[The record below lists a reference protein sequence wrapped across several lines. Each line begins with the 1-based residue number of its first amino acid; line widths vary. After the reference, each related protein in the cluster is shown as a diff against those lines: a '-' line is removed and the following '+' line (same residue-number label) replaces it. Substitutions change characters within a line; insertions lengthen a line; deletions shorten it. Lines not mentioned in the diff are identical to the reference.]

1 MEPNQLD
8 QLKSRIGQLEQLGRR
23 EEAYKLIVK
32 KRRRNIGDPQLNLIF
47 AELCSRL
54 NKPNQAIEAY
64 AALYDRVNEK
74 GVLIAKLLSSI
85 GESPNAKVPK
95 KLRTEVT
102 QLLARHLKAASR
114 SDRLRFVITIFELL
128 RINRE
133 SDTHRSNEL
142 FEFYVLPVADSLL
155 NLQAFDELLWL
166 ESQCHEIMVKQDE
179 NEQRFQYVSQLL
191 AQRTERA
198 GLITKKTLPSLNL
211 REPNSK
217 VAFFIHAASTLAH
230 VEGFLNTISALKT
243 HTKIKIEPVLV
254 IFSGKDENLN
264 SRCRDLGI
272 QIKSLDE
279 EGNRNSVTAKL
290 IETRNFL
297 IEEEINVL
305 VWLCLAAFMPFA
317 MTIRMAPIQVW
328 WSMKFHSYFSPS
340 IDVYLASYFQASIP
354 SMGNHW
360 LESFLPYEVPPKPTE
375 LKIQQARAA
384 LGNEVRI
391 IAALAREEKIA
402 NALFLNKVRTILEST
417 DNTIFV
423 WTGRQES
430 RDVRLFFEKH
440 QLANRVTF
448 VGWVDINLY
457 ANVIDILIDTF
468 PSASGFTLLNAMAAG
483 KPVLF
488 SPPQFSSHRG
498 VISAT
503 LSKVPST
510 LTRDEL
516 SLWEYTLSR
525 SEDYL
530 AFLEELQDPAFVS
543 SIGNLNK
550 KIIEKIMAN
559 SHASAQLYE
568 AHFNKIM
575 AGAHRPS
582 GTTMTT

>member
-8 QLKSRIGQLEQLGRR
+8 QLKSRISELEQLGRH

-32 KRRRNIGDPQLNLIF
+32 KRRRNIADPQLNLIF

-54 NKPNQAIEAY
+54 NKHNQAIEAY

-74 GVLIAKLLSSI
+74 GVLIAKLLSSV

-95 KLRTEVT
+95 KLRADIT

-114 SDRLRFVITIFELL
+114 SDRLRLVVTIFDLL

-133 SDTHRSNEL
+133 SATRRSDEL
-142 FEFYVLPVADSLL
+142 FESYVLPVADSLL
-155 NLQAFDELLWL
+155 SLQAFDELLWL
-166 ESQCHEIMVKQDE
+166 ESQCHEILVKQDE
-179 NEQRFQYVSQLL
+179 SEKRFQYVSHLL

-198 GLITKKTLPSLNL
+198 GLIKRETLPSLRL
-211 REPNSK
+211 SEPNSK
-217 VAFFIHAASTLAH
+217 IAFFIHAASTLAH

-243 HTKIKIEPVLV
+243 HAKIKIEPVLV

-279 EGNRNSVTAKL
+279 KGTRNSATAKL

-297 IEEEINVL
+297 REEGINVL

-340 IDVYLASYFQASIP
+340 IDIYLASYFQASIP
-354 SMGNHW
+354 AIGNHW

-375 LKIQQARAA
+375 LAIQQARAS
-384 LGNEVRI
+384 LGNNVRV

-402 NALFLNKVRTILEST
+402 STVFLNKVRTILEAT

-423 WTGRQES
+423 WTGRQEN
-430 RDVRLFFEKH
+430 RDVKLFFEKH
-440 QLANRVTF
+440 QLANRVAF
-448 VGWVDINLY
+448 VGWVDTNLY

-468 PSASGFTLLNAMAAG
+468 PSSSGFTLLNAMAAG

-488 SPPQFSSHRG
+488 SSPEFSSHRG
-498 VISAT
+498 HISAT
-503 LSKVPST
+503 LKKIPAT
-510 LTRDEL
+510 LSRDEL

-530 AFLEELQDPAFVS
+530 AFLEELQDPALVS

-550 KIIEKIMAN
+550 KIIEKVMAN

-568 AHFNKIM
+568 THFNKIM
-575 AGAHRPS
+575 ASARTSS
-582 GTTMTT
+582 GTTVTT